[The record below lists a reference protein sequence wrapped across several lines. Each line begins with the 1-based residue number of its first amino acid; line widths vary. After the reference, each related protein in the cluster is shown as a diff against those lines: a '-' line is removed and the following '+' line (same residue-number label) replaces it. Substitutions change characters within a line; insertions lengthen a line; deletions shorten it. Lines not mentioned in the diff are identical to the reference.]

1 MANESKL
8 IPNLA
13 KATRASIR
21 DGYGEALVTLGE
33 KNQNIVVL
41 CADLTESTRA
51 EAFRKKF
58 PDRFIQVGVAEQNL
72 AAVASGM
79 AAMGKIPFISSYAI
93 FSPGRNWEQI
103 RTTIAYNEQNVKIV
117 GTHAGITVGPDGATH
132 QALEDIALTRVLPN
146 MTVVVP
152 CDVTEARKATL
163 AAATIKGPVYLRF
176 GREKIPVV
184 TTEATSFEI
193 GKAEVFRHG
202 NDCAII
208 ACGVMVYEALLAA
221 QNLEKEDIHCTVINC
236 HTIKPLDR
244 KTIVNA
250 ARECNCV
257 VTAEEHQ
264 IYGGLGSA
272 VTELLAQTCPVPMHL
287 IGVKDRFGQSG
298 QADELMRAYGLTSKE
313 IEDAVRS
320 IVKKRKLKCEELHES
335 ETALNYNRQKLLE
348 VPRPELFFK
357 LKDGGVIK
365 TIPELKKALN
375 SMNEEVYSHHVDANK
390 NDFAAW
396 IRDVFHDH
404 ALAENVQTARTKTGI
419 EKELKKVLREL
430 YLGMQ

>member
-1 MANESKL
+1 MADSK
-8 IPNLA
+8 IISNLA
-13 KATRASIR
+13 KAARVSIR
-21 DGYGEALVTLGE
+21 DGYGEALVILGG
-33 KNQNIVVL
+33 KNPNVTVL
-41 CADLTESTRA
+41 CADVTESTRA

-79 AAMGKIPFISSYAI
+79 SAMGKIPFISSYAI

-103 RTTIAYNEQNVKIV
+103 RTTIAYNEQNVKIA
-117 GTHAGITVGPDGATH
+117 GTHAGVTVGPDGATH
-132 QALEDIALTRVLPN
+132 QALEDIALMRVLPK

-152 CDVTEARKATL
+152 CDVIEARKATI
-163 AAATIKGPVYLRF
+163 AAAKFIGPAYLRL
-176 GREKIPVV
+176 GREKTPVV
-184 TTEATSFEI
+184 TIETTQFEI

-202 NDCAII
+202 EDCAII
-208 ACGVMVYEALLAA
+208 ACGVMVFEALLAA

-244 KTIVNA
+244 KTIIAA
-250 ARECNCV
+250 ARDCNCV

-264 IYGGLGSA
+264 VYGGLGSA
-272 VTELLAQTCPVPMHL
+272 VAELLSQTYLVPVHM

-298 QADELMRAYGLTSKE
+298 NAEELMNAYGLTFKE

-320 IVKKRKLKCEELHES
+320 IVRKQKMKCEELHES
-335 ETALNYNRQKLLE
+335 ETALNYNRRKLLE

-365 TIPELKKALN
+365 NIPELKKAVN
-375 SMNEEVYSHHVDANK
+375 SMKEEVYSYHVNDGK
-390 NDFAAW
+390 NDFASW
-396 IRDVFHDH
+396 IRDVFNDT
-404 ALAENVQTARTKTGI
+404 ALAENVQTARTKSGV
-419 EKELKKVLREL
+419 EKELRKVLREL
-430 YLGMQ
+430 YIKM